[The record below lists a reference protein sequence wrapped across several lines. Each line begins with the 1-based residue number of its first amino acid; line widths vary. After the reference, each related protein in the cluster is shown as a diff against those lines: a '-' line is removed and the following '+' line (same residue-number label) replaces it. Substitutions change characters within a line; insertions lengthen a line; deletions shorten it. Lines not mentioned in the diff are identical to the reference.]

1 MVFSVRLEEE
11 ELQKQKIQLEKV
23 QVEAKLKKVEEDL
36 VQIEDA
42 NAKVYFCAFFFHSA
56 NLLFQKADL

>member
-1 MVFSVRLEEE
+1 ML
-11 ELQKQKIQLEKV
+11 KQKIQLEKV

-42 NAKVYFCAFFFHSA
+42 NTKVYFPALSSVRQIYYVRQPIFEYYLRS
-56 NLLFQKADL
+56 